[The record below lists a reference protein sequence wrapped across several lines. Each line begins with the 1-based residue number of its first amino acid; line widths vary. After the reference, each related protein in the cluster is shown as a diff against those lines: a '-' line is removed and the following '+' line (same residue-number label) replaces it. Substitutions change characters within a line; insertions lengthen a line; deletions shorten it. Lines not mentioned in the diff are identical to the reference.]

1 MRAAL
6 VASGQSGNA
15 EGIGMRNGGARQIK
29 RVRNEI
35 LVALKMLYP
44 AALQGEQ
51 ILRTLLALFPQ
62 LEWDQ
67 LKKDLAYLDE
77 KGCVQHIVAESE
89 DEPRLTPWR
98 KRWFRLTSSGV
109 EVADHCVE
117 DKALEV

>member
-1 MRAAL
+1 MSRH
-6 VASGQSGNA
+6 
-15 EGIGMRNGGARQIK
+15 EGAVQIK
-29 RVRNEI
+29 RVRNEV

-51 ILRTLLALFPQ
+51 ILRTLLAVFPQ
-62 LEWDQ
+62 LEWED
-67 LKKDLAYLDE
+67 LKKDIAYLSE
-77 KGCVQHIVAESE
+77 KGYLQRIIAESE
-89 DEPRLTPWR
+89 SDARVTAWR

>member
-1 MRAAL
+1 MSRTDG
-6 VASGQSGNA
+6 VS
-15 EGIGMRNGGARQIK
+15 EIK

-44 AALQGEQ
+44 AALQGDQ
-51 ILRTLLALFPQ
+51 ILRALLAVFPQ
-62 LEWDQ
+62 LEWEN
-67 LKKDLAYLDE
+67 LKKDIAYLSE
-77 KGCVQHIVAESE
+77 KGYIQRIIAESE
-89 DEPRLTPWR
+89 PDARVTRWR

>member
-1 MRAAL
+1 M
-6 VASGQSGNA
+6 S
-15 EGIGMRNGGARQIK
+15 RNGGVRQIK

-35 LVALKMLYP
+35 LVALKMLYT
-44 AALQGEQ
+44 AALQGDQ
-51 ILRTLLALFPQ
+51 VLRTLLAAFPQ

-67 LKKDLAYLDE
+67 LKKDLAYLSE
-77 KGCVQHIVAESE
+77 KGYIQRIVAESE
-89 DEPRLTPWR
+89 PDARITPWR